1 MNRNSEPVGLKPN
14 LQRGAAVGRVSTRRN
29 GRDDASVGLK
39 PDLRDRTVVGRVS
52 TRYNALD
59 DTPVGL
65 KPDLRGC
72 EGPVGQSGWKSAVL
86 LAALLVCSAPM
97 AHAFSGMGNPERG
110 RMVFNQRCAVC
121 HGEDGRGREGMAAD
135 FVGEWHRLTK
145 PDQELSRN
153 IRSGAVRTPGKLYS
167 AGQCPPQMLD
177 DRDMDDVLSHLR
189 NAFGSPRLDFGR

>member
-1 MNRNSEPVGLKPN
+1 MSHSNPPEQLHGIGRQHTGQDSARSATPATVTLKP
-14 LQRGAAVGRVSTRRN
+14 
-29 GRDDASVGLK
+29 
-39 PDLRDRTVVGRVS
+39 
-52 TRYNALD
+52 ALC
-59 DTPVGL
+59 PFER
-65 KPDLRGC
+65 PR
-72 EGPVGQSGWKSAVL
+72 WKSAAL
-86 LAALLVCSAPM
+86 LATLLACSIPM

-110 RMVFNQRCAVC
+110 RMLFNQRCAVC

-177 DRDMDDVLSHLR
+177 DRDMDDLLSHLR

>member
-1 MNRNSEPVGLKPN
+1 MNHNNPLEHPLGISRRHAGRTSDRPSTLEPVGLKPN
-14 LQRGAAVGRVSTRRN
+14 LRGSTGTNQR
-29 GRDDASVGLK
+29 
-39 PDLRDRTVVGRVS
+39 
-52 TRYNALD
+52 
-59 DTPVGL
+59 
-65 KPDLRGC
+65 
-72 EGPVGQSGWKSAVL
+72 PVGQSGWKPAAL

-189 NAFGSPRLDFGR
+189 NAFGSPRFDFDR